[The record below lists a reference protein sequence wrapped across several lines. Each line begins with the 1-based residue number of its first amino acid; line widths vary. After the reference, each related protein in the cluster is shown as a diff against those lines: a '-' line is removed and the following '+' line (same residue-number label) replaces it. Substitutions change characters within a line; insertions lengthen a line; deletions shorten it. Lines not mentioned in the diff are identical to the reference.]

1 MTHLREALEALRK
14 EDRVSFHMPGHKY
27 GGNGL
32 RDHFNSFW
40 DIDITEIPGAD
51 NLHDP
56 EEILLAAKKQA
67 EDAYGSRESFFLV
80 NGSSCGIMAMIM
92 GTVKRGEKI
101 IISRD
106 AHRSIHQ
113 AVSLGGLHPIYLMPS
128 IDPATGIVIGM
139 DPAALKLA
147 LSQHNDIKA
156 VVCTYPSYSGA
167 CVNLPLIRKMTAEMG
182 VQLLVDEAHGAHLWL
197 DENLPVSAL
206 AAGAD
211 AVVQSLHKT
220 MPAMTQTAIL
230 HLGTA
235 QANRDEIARYLTVFQ
250 SSSPSYVLLA
260 SIDEAIGIGISRGKG
275 LMKSLLAEIEL
286 VKAEG
291 RRLGFEFWDGTTL
304 SKDMTWHFDE
314 TKLCISGHLIGLDG
328 YELDRVLRLKG
339 IQSEYAVRSHVLL
352 MTSIANVETD
362 FHRLAAALEEI
373 SREKEVLNPLSL
385 EILSCQDEFSGLS
398 SELAVLPGEIDQWQV
413 SETPLKDACGKVV
426 CDWIIPYPPGIPMLC
441 PGERVSGDH
450 IRVIEAYMAQ
460 GHKILG
466 VKENRIRILTDEKR

>member
-1 MTHLREALEALRK
+1 MTHLREALEALKR

-113 AVSLGGLHPIYLMPS
+113 AVSLGGLHPVYLMPS

-139 DPAALKLA
+139 DPAALELA
-147 LSQHNDIKA
+147 LSQHQGIKA

-167 CVNLPLIRKMTAEMG
+167 CVNLPLIQKMTAEKG

-197 DENLPVSAL
+197 DESLPVSAL
-206 AAGAD
+206 TSGAD
-211 AVVQSLHKT
+211 VVVQSLHKT

-230 HLGTA
+230 HIGTENA
-235 QANRDEIARYLTVFQ
+235 QREEIARYLTVFQ

-260 SIDEAIGIGISRGKG
+260 SIDEAIGIGISRGSD
-275 LMKSLLAEIEL
+275 LMKSLLSEIDG
-286 VKAEG
+286 VKTVG

-304 SKDMTWHFDE
+304 PQDLIWDFDG
-314 TKLCISGHLIGLDG
+314 TKLCISGHLMGLDG
-328 YELDRVLRLKG
+328 YELDRMLRIKG

-352 MTSIANVETD
+352 MTSIANVKTD
-362 FHRLAAALEEI
+362 FHRLAAALEGI

-385 EILSCQDEFSGLS
+385 GVLGCQDDFAGLS
-398 SELAVLPGEIDQWQV
+398 SELVVLPGEMDQWQV
-413 SETPLKDACGKVV
+413 AETLLKDACGKVV

-441 PGERVSGDH
+441 PGERVSEDH
-450 IRVIEAYMAQ
+450 IRVIEDYLAK